1 MCAQLLT
8 LSLTVHCTLKLLLT
22 GSLSLSLIILF
33 TNVQNRNIYTY
44 IKVQ

>member
-22 GSLSLSLIILF
+22 RRENSENKAVKGY
-33 TNVQNRNIYTY
+33 N
-44 IKVQ
+44 

>member
-22 GSLSLSLIILF
+22 GSLSSIILF
-33 TNVQNRNIYTY
+33 NNVQNRNIYTY

>member
-22 GSLSLSLIILF
+22 GRENSENNHYSIISIDFL
-33 TNVQNRNIYTY
+33 
-44 IKVQ
+44 